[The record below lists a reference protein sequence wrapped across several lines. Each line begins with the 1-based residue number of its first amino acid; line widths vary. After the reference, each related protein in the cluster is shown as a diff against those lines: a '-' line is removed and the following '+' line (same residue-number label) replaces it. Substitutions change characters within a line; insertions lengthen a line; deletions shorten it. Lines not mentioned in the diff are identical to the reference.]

1 MTSVQVFDPAPFCGT
16 EVDEVAMNKEEE
28 NV

>member
-1 MTSVQVFDPAPFCGT
+1 MTSVQVFDPAPCCST

-28 NV
+28 HV